1 MVRRFIKQQQ
11 IGTANQRLSEVKAHT
26 PAAGKVAHRSFKL
39 FVAETE
45 PVEQAGRTRA
55 DGPGVDGVQ
64 LTVYRRDGM
73 TVITFVGR
81 VQIRLQLAEF
91 AIAINN
97 IVNSRLR
104 KRRRFLVNPGQL
116 PAAGEGHRAAVGA
129 NLVFQ
134 KRKQR
139 GFTAAVFTH
148 QADFLPWV
156 DGSGGVVQQDAYAA
170 TNL

>member
-1 MVRRFIKQQQ
+1 MQ
-11 IGTANQRLSEVKAHT
+11 
-26 PAAGKVAHRSFKL
+26 
-39 FVAETE
+39 
-45 PVEQAGRTRA
+45 QAGRA
-55 DGPGVDGVQ
+55 GSYGPGIDGIQ
-64 LTVYRRDGM
+64 LTVDRRNGM
-73 TVITFVGR
+73 SVISFVGR

-91 AIAINN
+91 AIAVNN
-97 IVNSRLR
+97 IVYSRLR
-104 KRRRFLVNPGQL
+104 KGRRFLVNPGQL
-116 PAAGEGHRAAVGA
+116 PATGKSHRAAVGA

-156 DGSGGVVQQDAYAA
+156 DGGAGVVQQDAYAA